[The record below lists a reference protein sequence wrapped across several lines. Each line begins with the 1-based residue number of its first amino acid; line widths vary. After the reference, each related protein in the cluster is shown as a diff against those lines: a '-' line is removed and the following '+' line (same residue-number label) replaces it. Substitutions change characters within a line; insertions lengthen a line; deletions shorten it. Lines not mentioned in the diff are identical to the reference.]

1 MLILAGLPIGDA
13 ADASEN
19 LKSMIEKVEFIAA
32 EDSRKFSRLCQEL
45 GIRYSGKIISFFEGN
60 ETERIDELTKLLISN
75 KDVLVATDAGMP
87 GVSDPGYRLIRA
99 AIENNIKIKVLPGP
113 SAVTTALLLSGL
125 PTDRFCFEGFA
136 PRTSV
141 ARVNWFSELVEQPR
155 TIIYFEAP
163 HRITESLQDAIT
175 AFGADRQA
183 VICREMS
190 KQYEEIIRGSLNELL
205 QWSEAKEILGE
216 ITVVVSGFNP
226 QEREVNQDAIIENV
240 LRYESSGISRKEAMA
255 EVAKSY
261 GIAKRTVFDVMVAYK
276 SGDKI

>member
-60 ETERIDELTKLLISN
+60 ETERIDELTKLLVSN

-87 GVSDPGYRLIRA
+87 GISDPGYRLIRA

-226 QEREVNQDAIIENV
+226 QEREINQDAIIENV
-240 LRYESSGISRKEAMA
+240 VRYESSGMSRKEAIA

>member
-60 ETERIDELTKLLISN
+60 ETERIDELTKFLISD

-87 GVSDPGYRLIRA
+87 GISDPGYRLVRA

-226 QEREVNQDAIIENV
+226 QEREINQDAIIENV
-240 LRYESSGISRKEAMA
+240 LRYESSGMSRKEAMA

>member
-87 GVSDPGYRLIRA
+87 GISDPGYRLVRA

-163 HRITESLQDAIT
+163 HRITESLQDAIS

-190 KQYEEIIRGSLNELL
+190 KQYEEIVRGSLNELL

-226 QEREVNQDAIIENV
+226 QEREINQDAIIENV
-240 LRYESSGISRKEAMA
+240 LRYESSGMSRKEAMA

>member
-45 GIRYSGKIISFFEGN
+45 GIRYTGKIISFFEGN
-60 ETERIDELTKLLISN
+60 ETERIDELTKLLVSN

-87 GVSDPGYRLIRA
+87 GISDPGYRLIRA

-141 ARVNWFSELVEQPR
+141 ARMNWFSELVEQPR

-163 HRITESLQDAIT
+163 HRITESLQDAIS
-175 AFGADRQA
+175 AFGAERQA

-190 KQYEEIIRGSLNELL
+190 KQYEEVVRGSLNELL

-226 QEREVNQDAIIENV
+226 QEREINQDAIIENV
-240 LRYESSGISRKEAMA
+240 LRYESSGMSRKEAMA

>member
-60 ETERIDELTKLLISN
+60 ETERIDELTKLLVSN

-87 GVSDPGYRLIRA
+87 GISDPGYRLVRA

-136 PRTSV
+136 PRTSA

-190 KQYEEIIRGSLNELL
+190 KQYEEVVRGSLNELL

-226 QEREVNQDAIIENV
+226 QEREINQDAIIENV
-240 LRYESSGISRKEAMA
+240 LRYESSGMSRKEAMA

>member
-32 EDSRKFSRLCQEL
+32 EDSRKLSRLCQEL

-87 GVSDPGYRLIRA
+87 GISDPGYRLVRA

-136 PRTSV
+136 PRTSA

-163 HRITESLQDAIT
+163 HRITESLQDAIS

-190 KQYEEIIRGSLNELL
+190 KQYEEVVRGSLNDLL

-216 ITVVVSGFNP
+216 ITVVVSGFNSV
-226 QEREVNQDAIIENV
+226 EREVNQEVIIENV
-240 LRYESSGISRKEAMA
+240 LRYESSGMSRKEAMA

-261 GIAKRTVFDVMVAYK
+261 GIAKRTVFDVMVAHK

>member
-87 GVSDPGYRLIRA
+87 GISDPGYRLVRA

-136 PRTSV
+136 PRTSA

-216 ITVVVSGFNP
+216 ITVVVTGFNP
-226 QEREVNQDAIIENV
+226 QEREINQDAIIENV
-240 LRYESSGISRKEAMA
+240 LRYESSGMSRKEAMA

>member
-87 GVSDPGYRLIRA
+87 GISDPGYRLVRA

-163 HRITESLQDAIT
+163 HRIIESLQDAIS

-190 KQYEEIIRGSLNELL
+190 KQYEEVVRGSLNELL

-226 QEREVNQDAIIENV
+226 QEREINQDAIIENV
-240 LRYESSGISRKEAMA
+240 LRYESSGMSRKEAMA

>member
-45 GIRYSGKIISFFEGN
+45 GIRYTGKIISFFEGN

-87 GVSDPGYRLIRA
+87 GISDPGYRLVRA

-163 HRITESLQDAIT
+163 HRITESLQDAIS

-190 KQYEEIIRGSLNELL
+190 KQYEEVVRGSLNELL

-226 QEREVNQDAIIENV
+226 QEREINQDAIIENV
-240 LRYESSGISRKEAMA
+240 LRYESSGMSRKEAMA

>member
-45 GIRYSGKIISFFEGN
+45 GIRYTGKIISFFEGN

-87 GVSDPGYRLIRA
+87 GISDPGYRLVRA

-113 SAVTTALLLSGL
+113 SAVTTALMLSGL

-163 HRITESLQDAIT
+163 HRITESLQDAIS

-190 KQYEEIIRGSLNELL
+190 KQYEEIVRGSLHELL
-205 QWSEAKEILGE
+205 QWSESKEILGE

-226 QEREVNQDAIIENV
+226 QEREINQDAIIENV
-240 LRYESSGISRKEAMA
+240 LRYESSGMSRKEAMA

>member
-32 EDSRKFSRLCQEL
+32 EDSRKFSKLCQEL
-45 GIRYSGKIISFFEGN
+45 GIRYTGKIISFFEGN

-87 GVSDPGYRLIRA
+87 GISDPGYRLVRA

-113 SAVTTALLLSGL
+113 SAVTTALMLSGL

-163 HRITESLQDAIT
+163 HRITESLQDAIS

-190 KQYEEIIRGSLNELL
+190 KQYEEIVRGSLHELL
-205 QWSEAKEILGE
+205 QWSESKEILGE

-226 QEREVNQDAIIENV
+226 QEREINQDAIIENV
-240 LRYESSGISRKEAMA
+240 LRYESSGMSRKEAMA

>member
-87 GVSDPGYRLIRA
+87 GISDPGYRLVRA

-136 PRTSV
+136 PRTSA

-163 HRITESLQDAIT
+163 HRITESLQDAIST
-175 AFGADRQA
+175 FGADRQA

-190 KQYEEIIRGSLNELL
+190 KQYEEVVRGSLNELL

-226 QEREVNQDAIIENV
+226 QEREINQDAIIENV
-240 LRYESSGISRKEAMA
+240 LRYESSGMSRKEAMA

-261 GIAKRTVFDVMVAYK
+261 GIAKRTVFDVMVAHK

>member
-32 EDSRKFSRLCQEL
+32 EDSRKLSRLCQEL

-87 GVSDPGYRLIRA
+87 GISDPGYRLVRA

-163 HRITESLQDAIT
+163 HRITESLQDAIS

-190 KQYEEIIRGSLNELL
+190 KQYEEVVRGSLNELL

-226 QEREVNQDAIIENV
+226 QEREINQDAIIENV
-240 LRYESSGISRKEAMA
+240 LRYESSGMSRKEAMA

>member
-13 ADASEN
+13 ADASAN
-19 LKSMIEKVEFIAA
+19 LKSTIEKVEFIAA

-60 ETERIDELTKLLISN
+60 EIERIDELTKLLVSN
-75 KDVLVATDAGMP
+75 KDILVATDAGMP
-87 GVSDPGYRLIRA
+87 GVSDPGYRLVRA
-99 AIENNIKIKVLPGP
+99 AIENKIQIKVLPGP

-141 ARVNWFSELVEQPR
+141 ARVNFFSELVEQPR

-163 HRITESLQDAIT
+163 HRITESLQDALSV
-175 AFGADRQA
+175 FGADRNA

-190 KQYEEIIRGSLNELL
+190 KQYEEVVRGSIRELL
-205 QWSEAKEILGE
+205 EWSKSKEILGE
-216 ITVVVSGFNP
+216 ITVVISGFDP
-226 QEREVNQDAIIENV
+226 EAREIKDDEIIESV
-240 LRYESSGISRKEAMA
+240 LHHENSGISRKEAMA

-276 SGDKI
+276 SEDKI

>member
-45 GIRYSGKIISFFEGN
+45 GIRYTGKIISFFEGN
-60 ETERIDELTKLLISN
+60 ETERIDELTKLLVSN

-87 GVSDPGYRLIRA
+87 GISDPGYRLVRA

-190 KQYEEIIRGSLNELL
+190 KQYEEVVRGSLNELL

-226 QEREVNQDAIIENV
+226 QEREINQDAIIENV
-240 LRYESSGISRKEAMA
+240 LRYESSGMSRKEAMA

>member
-60 ETERIDELTKLLISN
+60 ETERIDELTKLLVSN

-87 GVSDPGYRLIRA
+87 GISDPGYRLVRA

-136 PRTSV
+136 PRTSA

-226 QEREVNQDAIIENV
+226 QEREINQDAIIENV
-240 LRYESSGISRKEAMA
+240 VRYESSGMSRKEAIA

>member
-19 LKSMIEKVEFIAA
+19 LKVMIEKVEFIAA
-32 EDSRKFSRLCQEL
+32 EDSRKLSRLCQEL
-45 GIRYSGKIISFFEGN
+45 GIRYTGKIISFFEGN

-87 GVSDPGYRLIRA
+87 GISDPGYRLVRA
-99 AIENNIKIKVLPGP
+99 AIENKIKIKVLPGP

-163 HRITESLQDAIT
+163 HRITESLQDAIS

-190 KQYEEIIRGSLNELL
+190 KQYEEIVRGSLNELL

-226 QEREVNQDAIIENV
+226 QEREINQDAIIENV
-240 LRYESSGISRKEAMA
+240 LRYESSGMSRKEAMA

>member
-13 ADASEN
+13 ADASAN
-19 LKSMIEKVEFIAA
+19 LKSTIEKVEFIAA

-60 ETERIDELTKLLISN
+60 EIERIDELTKLLVSN
-75 KDVLVATDAGMP
+75 KDILVATDAGMP
-87 GVSDPGYRLIRA
+87 GVSDPGYRLVRA
-99 AIENNIKIKVLPGP
+99 AIENKIQIKVLPGP

-136 PRTSV
+136 PRTSI
-141 ARVNWFSELVEQPR
+141 ARVNFFSELVEQPR

-163 HRITESLQDAIT
+163 HRITESLQDALSV
-175 AFGADRQA
+175 FGADRNA

-190 KQYEEIIRGSLNELL
+190 KQYEEVVRGSIRELL
-205 QWSEAKEILGE
+205 EWSKSKEILGE
-216 ITVVVSGFNP
+216 ITVVISGFDP
-226 QEREVNQDAIIENV
+226 EARQIKDDEIIESV
-240 LRYESSGISRKEAMA
+240 LHHENSGISRKEAMA

-276 SGDKI
+276 SEDKI

>member
-13 ADASEN
+13 ADSSEN

-87 GVSDPGYRLIRA
+87 GISDPGYRLVRA

-163 HRITESLQDAIT
+163 HRITESLQDAIS
-175 AFGADRQA
+175 AFGEARQA

-190 KQYEEIIRGSLNELL
+190 KQYEEVVRGSLNELL

-226 QEREVNQDAIIENV
+226 EEREINQDSIIENV
-240 LRYESSGISRKEAMA
+240 LRYESSGMSRKEAMA

>member
-45 GIRYSGKIISFFEGN
+45 GIRYTGKIISFFEGN

-87 GVSDPGYRLIRA
+87 GISDPGYRLVRA
-99 AIENNIKIKVLPGP
+99 AIENKIKIKVLPGP

-163 HRITESLQDAIT
+163 HRITESLQDAIS

-190 KQYEEIIRGSLNELL
+190 KQYEEVVRGSLNELL

-216 ITVVVSGFNP
+216 ITVLVSGFNP
-226 QEREVNQDAIIENV
+226 EEREINQDAIIENV
-240 LRYESSGISRKEAMA
+240 LRYESSGMSRKEAMA

>member
-13 ADASEN
+13 ADASAN
-19 LKSMIEKVEFIAA
+19 LKSTIEKVDFIAA

-60 ETERIDELTKLLISN
+60 EIERIDELTKLLVSN
-75 KDVLVATDAGMP
+75 KDILVATDAGMP
-87 GVSDPGYRLIRA
+87 GVSDPGYRLVRA
-99 AIENNIKIKVLPGP
+99 AIENKIQIKVLPGP

-136 PRTSV
+136 PRTSI
-141 ARVNWFSELVEQPR
+141 ARVNFFSELVEQPR

-163 HRITESLQDAIT
+163 HRITESLQDALSV
-175 AFGADRQA
+175 FGADRNA

-190 KQYEEIIRGSLNELL
+190 KQYEEVVRGSMRELL
-205 QWSEAKEILGE
+205 EWSKSKEILGE
-216 ITVVVSGFNP
+216 ITVVISGFDP
-226 QEREVNQDAIIENV
+226 EAREIKDDEIIESV
-240 LRYESSGISRKEAMA
+240 LHHETSGISRKEAMA

-276 SGDKI
+276 SEDKI

>member
-87 GVSDPGYRLIRA
+87 GISDPGYRLVRA
-99 AIENNIKIKVLPGP
+99 AIENKIKIKVLPGP

-163 HRITESLQDAIT
+163 HRITESLQDAIS

-190 KQYEEIIRGSLNELL
+190 KQYEEIVRGSLNELL

-226 QEREVNQDAIIENV
+226 QEREINQDAIIENV
-240 LRYESSGISRKEAMA
+240 LRYESSGMSRKEAMA

>member
-87 GVSDPGYRLIRA
+87 GISDPGYRLVRA

-141 ARVNWFSELVEQPR
+141 ARVNWFRELVEQPR

-163 HRITESLQDAIT
+163 HRITESLQDAIS

-190 KQYEEIIRGSLNELL
+190 KQYEEVVRGSLNELL

-226 QEREVNQDAIIENV
+226 QEREINQDAIIENV
-240 LRYESSGISRKEAMA
+240 LRYESSGMSRKEAMA

>member
-87 GVSDPGYRLIRA
+87 GISDPGYRLVRA

-136 PRTSV
+136 PRTSA

-163 HRITESLQDAIT
+163 HRITESLQDAIST
-175 AFGADRQA
+175 FGADRQA

-190 KQYEEIIRGSLNELL
+190 KQYEEVVRGSLNELL

-226 QEREVNQDAIIENV
+226 QEREINQDAIIENV
-240 LRYESSGISRKEAMA
+240 LRYESSGMSRKEAMA

>member
-45 GIRYSGKIISFFEGN
+45 GIRYTGKIISFFEGN

-87 GVSDPGYRLIRA
+87 GISDPGYRLVRA

-163 HRITESLQDAIT
+163 HRITESLQDAIS

-190 KQYEEIIRGSLNELL
+190 KQYEEIVRGSLNELL

-226 QEREVNQDAIIENV
+226 QKREINQDAIIENV
-240 LRYESSGISRKEAMA
+240 LRYESSGMSRKEAMA

>member
-45 GIRYSGKIISFFEGN
+45 GIRYTGKIISFFEGN

-87 GVSDPGYRLIRA
+87 GISDPGYRLVRA
-99 AIENNIKIKVLPGP
+99 AIENKIKIKVLPGP

-163 HRITESLQDAIT
+163 HRITESLQDAIS

-190 KQYEEIIRGSLNELL
+190 KQYEEVVRGSLNELL

-226 QEREVNQDAIIENV
+226 EEREINQDAIIENV
-240 LRYESSGISRKEAMA
+240 LRYESSGMSRKEAMA

>member
-45 GIRYSGKIISFFEGN
+45 GIRYTGKIISFFEGN
-60 ETERIDELTKLLISN
+60 ETERIDELTKLLVSN

-87 GVSDPGYRLIRA
+87 GISDPGYRLVRA

-136 PRTSV
+136 PRTSA

-163 HRITESLQDAIT
+163 HRITESLQDAIST
-175 AFGADRQA
+175 FGADRQA

-190 KQYEEIIRGSLNELL
+190 KQYEEVVRGSLNELL

-226 QEREVNQDAIIENV
+226 QEREINQDAIIENV
-240 LRYESSGISRKEAMA
+240 LRYESSGMSRKEAMA

>member
-45 GIRYSGKIISFFEGN
+45 GIRYTGKIISFFEGN

-87 GVSDPGYRLIRA
+87 GISDPGYRLVRA

-163 HRITESLQDAIT
+163 HRITESLQDAIS

-190 KQYEEIIRGSLNELL
+190 KQYEEVVRGSLNELL

-226 QEREVNQDAIIENV
+226 EEREINQDAIIENV
-240 LRYESSGISRKEAMA
+240 LRYESSGMSRKEAMA

>member
-1 MLILAGLPIGDA
+1 
-13 ADASEN
+13 
-19 LKSMIEKVEFIAA
+19 
-32 EDSRKFSRLCQEL
+32 LCQEL

-87 GVSDPGYRLIRA
+87 GISDPGYRLVRA
-99 AIENNIKIKVLPGP
+99 AIENKIKIKVLPGP

-163 HRITESLQDAIT
+163 HRITESLQDAIS

-190 KQYEEIIRGSLNELL
+190 KQYEEVVRGSLNELL

-226 QEREVNQDAIIENV
+226 QEREINQDAIIENV
-240 LRYESSGISRKEAMA
+240 LRYESSGMSRKEAMA

>member
-87 GVSDPGYRLIRA
+87 GISDPGYRLVRA

-136 PRTSV
+136 PRTSA

-226 QEREVNQDAIIENV
+226 QEREINQDAIIENV
-240 LRYESSGISRKEAMA
+240 LRYESSGMSRKEAMA

>member
-45 GIRYSGKIISFFEGN
+45 GIRYTGKIISFFEGN
-60 ETERIDELTKLLISN
+60 ETERIDELTKLLVSN

-87 GVSDPGYRLIRA
+87 GISDPGYRLVRA

-163 HRITESLQDAIT
+163 HRITESLQDAIS

-190 KQYEEIIRGSLNELL
+190 KQYEEVVRGSLNELL

-226 QEREVNQDAIIENV
+226 QEREINQDAIIENV
-240 LRYESSGISRKEAMA
+240 LRYESSGMSRKEAMA

>member
-60 ETERIDELTKLLISN
+60 ETERIDELTKLLVSN

-87 GVSDPGYRLIRA
+87 GISDPGYRLVRA
-99 AIENNIKIKVLPGP
+99 AIENKIKIKVLPGP

-163 HRITESLQDAIT
+163 HRITESLQDAIS

-190 KQYEEIIRGSLNELL
+190 KQYEEIVRGSLNELL

-226 QEREVNQDAIIENV
+226 EEREINQDAIIENV
-240 LRYESSGISRKEAMA
+240 LRYESSGMSRKEAMS

>member
-1 MLILAGLPIGDA
+1 
-13 ADASEN
+13 
-19 LKSMIEKVEFIAA
+19 V
-32 EDSRKFSRLCQEL
+32 
-45 GIRYSGKIISFFEGN
+45 GN

-87 GVSDPGYRLIRA
+87 GISDPGYRLVRA

-136 PRTSV
+136 PRTSA

-163 HRITESLQDAIT
+163 HRITESLQDAIS
-175 AFGADRQA
+175 AFGEDRQA

-190 KQYEEIIRGSLNELL
+190 KQYEEIVRGSLNELL

-226 QEREVNQDAIIENV
+226 QEREINQDAIIENV
-240 LRYESSGISRKEAMA
+240 LRYESSGMSRKEAMA

>member
-45 GIRYSGKIISFFEGN
+45 GIRYTGKIISFFEGN

-87 GVSDPGYRLIRA
+87 GISDPGYRLVRA

-136 PRTSV
+136 PRTSA

-163 HRITESLQDAIT
+163 HRITESLQDAIS

-190 KQYEEIIRGSLNELL
+190 KQYEEVVRGSLNELL

-226 QEREVNQDAIIENV
+226 QEREINQDAIIENV
-240 LRYESSGISRKEAMA
+240 LRYESSGMSRKEAMA

>member
-87 GVSDPGYRLIRA
+87 GISDPGYRLVRA

-113 SAVTTALLLSGL
+113 SAATTALLLSGL

-163 HRITESLQDAIT
+163 HRITESLQDAIS

-190 KQYEEIIRGSLNELL
+190 KQYEEVVRGSLNELL

-226 QEREVNQDAIIENV
+226 QEREINQDAIIENV
-240 LRYESSGISRKEAMA
+240 LRYESSGMSRKEAMA

>member
-32 EDSRKFSRLCQEL
+32 EDSRKFSRLCQEF

-60 ETERIDELTKLLISN
+60 ETERIDELTKLLVSN

-87 GVSDPGYRLIRA
+87 GISDPGYRLVRA

-163 HRITESLQDAIT
+163 HRITESLQDAIS

-190 KQYEEIIRGSLNELL
+190 KQYEEVVRGSLNELL

-226 QEREVNQDAIIENV
+226 QEREINQDAIIENV
-240 LRYESSGISRKEAMA
+240 LRYESSGMSRKEAMA

>member
-45 GIRYSGKIISFFEGN
+45 GIRYTGKIISFFEGN

-87 GVSDPGYRLIRA
+87 GISDPGYRLVRA

-163 HRITESLQDAIT
+163 HRITESLQDAIS

-190 KQYEEIIRGSLNELL
+190 KQYEEVVRGSLNELL

-226 QEREVNQDAIIENV
+226 QEREINQDAIIENV
-240 LRYESSGISRKEAMA
+240 LRYESFGMSRKEAMA